1 MRGRSITINIM
12 PFLLDDDGEGG
23 FEREIVEDCNST
35 SPIDE
40 DREVVADICMF
51 YLYVILFEGREI

>member
-23 FEREIVEDCNST
+23 FEREVVEDSK
-35 SPIDE
+35 SIGPIDE

>member
-1 MRGRSITINIM
+1 M

-23 FEREIVEDCNST
+23 FEREVVEDSK
-35 SPIDE
+35 SIGPIDE

-51 YLYVILFEGREI
+51 YLYVIFFKGREI